1 MNKKS
6 VSFQGVLVLL
16 GLLIAQSI
24 AAAPARPIAPASA
37 VDLDSDPD
45 VVEVELVAREDY
57 VDFGTGIPTKV
68 WTYNGG
74 IPGPTIR
81 GKVGDTLIVHFH
93 NCLDEETTIHWH
105 GMEVPA
111 NMDGSHIA
119 QLPVKPG
126 NCDLIR
132 EGADY
137 YRYEFK
143 LLHAS
148 LFWYHPH
155 IRTNAQVEKGLYGAL
170 LVEDPEKNRGLGLPD
185 NEHILVL
192 DDILLDPDGQVAEPF
207 PEDPLENAATQL
219 NGREGNVLLVNG
231 VTQPLAKIRRGQ
243 PHRLRIVNAAN
254 GRFMRL
260 SIPGHSLYRI
270 GGDGGLLE
278 SALAIEP
285 VGLVP
290 DGGHDG
296 HMNGMVAASAD
307 VDGEEMAMISD
318 PDLSKGI
325 LLTPG
330 ERADIVFTPHGKGP
344 LPLEWHDVARGRHST
359 FYNANGSIG
368 IGHAHDDGKRP
379 PQVLMTFKLIA
390 NDSRDDYLPP
400 DPLRAIETIDISGA
414 GILKSMFGHGM
425 PDASGDVTFFVQMKP
440 DGSGGMQPLPFDKVT
455 PEDAYTV
462 TIGENG
468 VWEVHNMTGGMHNF
482 HTHGFSFQLIETQ
495 YIDMDNPDNNYKEA
509 APYREI
515 KDTIQLPARP
525 GAGGRSRTIV
535 RLAAS
540 FDDAGREGVAEAF
553 GKAPTASKSG
563 GWLFHCHLLEH
574 SARGMMSFFQTVN
587 PD

>member
-1 MNKKS
+1 MSKRPID
-6 VSFQGVLVLL
+6 FCGFLL
-16 GLLIAQSI
+16 ALSLLFTASSGS
-24 AAAPARPIAPASA
+24 AAPPRPFAPADA
-37 VDLDSDPD
+37 VDLNPDPD
-45 VVEVELVAREDY
+45 IVEVELVAREDY

-93 NCLDEETTIHWH
+93 NCLDEDTTIHWH
-105 GMEVPA
+105 GMDVPA

-126 NCDLIR
+126 NCDLSR
-132 EGADY
+132 EGDDY
-137 YRYEFK
+137 FRYEFK

-155 IRTNAQVEKGLYGAL
+155 IRTNVQVEKGLYGAL
-170 LVEDPEKNRGLGLPD
+170 LVEDPGANRDLGLPA

-192 DDILLDPDGQVAEPF
+192 DDILLDADGRVADPF
-207 PEDPLENAATQL
+207 PDDPLENAATQL

-231 VTQPLAKIRRGQ
+231 VTQPLAKFRRGQ

-254 GRFMRL
+254 ARFMRL
-260 SIPGHSLYRI
+260 SIPGHTLYRI
-270 GGDGGLLE
+270 GGDGGLIE
-278 SALAIEP
+278 SPLAIEP
-285 VGLVP
+285 VELVQ
-290 DGGHDG
+290 DGG
-296 HMNGMVAASAD
+296 HMNGMAAASTD
-307 VDGEEMAMISD
+307 ISDEEMPMISD

-330 ERADIVFTPHGKGP
+330 ERADVVFTPHGKGS
-344 LPLEWHDVARGRHST
+344 LSLEWHDVARGRHST
-359 FYNANGSIG
+359 FYNDDGSIG

-379 PQVLMTFKLIA
+379 PEVLMRFKLIA
-390 NDSRDDYLPP
+390 NDSKDDYIPP
-400 DPLRAIETIDISGA
+400 DPLRAIEPIDTTGA
-414 GILKSMFGHGM
+414 GILKSMFGHSA
-425 PDASGDVTFFVQMKP
+425 PDANGDVTFFVQMKP
-440 DGSGGMQPLPFDKVT
+440 DGSGGMMPLPFDKVT

-462 TIGENG
+462 TVGENG
-468 VWEVHNMTGGMHNF
+468 IWEVHNMTGGMHNF

-495 YIDMDNPDNNYKEA
+495 YMDMDNPENNYTEA

-525 GAGGRSRTIV
+525 GARGRSRTII

-540 FDDAGREGVAEAF
+540 FDDTGREGQVAAA
-553 GKAPTASKSG
+553 GKVPEEGVSG
-563 GWLFHCHLLEH
+563 GWLFHCHILEH

>member
-1 MNKKS
+1 MYRKS
-6 VSFQGVLVLL
+6 VSFQCVVVLL

-37 VDLDSDPD
+37 VDLNPDPD
-45 VVEVELVAREDY
+45 VVEVVLVAHEDF
-57 VDFGTGIPTKV
+57 VDFGTGKSTKV

-74 IPGPTIR
+74 IPGSTIR
-81 GKVGDTLIVHFH
+81 GKLGDTLIVHFY
-93 NCLDEETTIHWH
+93 NQLPEETTIHWH

-119 QLPVKPG
+119 QLPVPAG
-126 NCDLIR
+126 
-132 EGADY
+132 GY
-137 YRYEFK
+137 FRYEFK

-155 IRTNAQVEKGLYGAL
+155 IRTNVQVEKGLYGAL
-170 LVEDPEKNRGLGLPD
+170 LVEDPVANRELGLPET
-185 NEHILVL
+185 EHILVL
-192 DDILLDPDGQVAEPF
+192 DDILLDPDGRVAEPF
-207 PEDPLENAATQL
+207 PVDPLENAATQL

-231 VTQPLAKIRRGQ
+231 AADRLAKIRRGIPQ
-243 PHRLRIVNAAN
+243 RLRIVNTSNA
-254 GRFMRL
+254 RFMRL
-260 SIPGHSLYRI
+260 SIPGHTLYRI

-278 SALAIEP
+278 SPLVVDP

-290 DGGHDG
+290 DVGHDG
-296 HMNGMVAASAD
+296 HMNGMAAASAD
-307 VDGEEMAMISD
+307 MHGEEMAMISD
-318 PDLSKGI
+318 PDLSRGI

-330 ERADIVFTPHGKGP
+330 ERADVVFTPHGKGP
-344 LPLEWHDVARGRHST
+344 LSLEWHDVARGRHST
-359 FYNANGSIG
+359 FYNDDGSIG

-379 PQVLMTFKLIA
+379 PRVLMTFKLIA
-390 NDSRDDYLPP
+390 NDSPDDYLPP
-400 DPLRAIETIDISGA
+400 DPLRAIESIDITGA
-414 GILKSMFGHGM
+414 GLLTSMFGHGM
-425 PDASGDVTFFVQMKP
+425 PDANGDVTFFVQMKP
-440 DGSGGMQPLPFDKVT
+440 DGSGGMLPLPFDKVT

-462 TIGENG
+462 TVGENG

-482 HTHGFSFQLIETQ
+482 HTHGFSFQLVETQ
-495 YIDMDNPDNNYKEA
+495 YVDMDNPENNYTEA

-540 FDDAGREGVAEAF
+540 FDDAGREGELVAS
-553 GKAPTASKSG
+553 GKVPTADTSG

>member
-1 MNKKS
+1 MNNIS
-6 VSFQGVLVLL
+6 SIFRCIAALL
-16 GLLIAQSI
+16 GLLIAGSL
-24 AAAPARPIAPASA
+24 AAAPFKPVAPATA
-37 VDLDSDPD
+37 IDLNPDPD
-45 VVEVELVAREDY
+45 IVEVKLVAQEQY
-57 VDFGTGIPTKV
+57 VNFGTGNDTKV

-74 IPGPTIR
+74 LPGPTIR
-81 GKVGDTLIVHFH
+81 GKLGDTLIVHFY
-93 NCLDEETTIHWH
+93 NQLPEETTIHWH

-119 QLPVKPG
+119 QLAVPPG
-126 NCDLIR
+126 
-132 EGADY
+132 GY
-137 YRYEFK
+137 FRYEFK
-143 LLHAS
+143 LLNAS

-155 IRTNAQVEKGLYGAL
+155 IRTNVQVEKGLYGAL
-170 LVEDPEKNRGLGLPD
+170 LVEDPDENRDLGLPET
-185 NEHILVL
+185 EHILVL
-192 DDILLDPDGQVAEPF
+192 DDILLDPDGRVAQPF
-207 PEDPLENAATQL
+207 PADPLENAATQL

-231 VTQPLAKIRRGQ
+231 MADMTAKIRRGI
-243 PHRLRIVNAAN
+243 PHRLRIVNTSNA
-254 GRFMRL
+254 RFMRL
-260 SIPGHSLYRI
+260 SIPGHTLYRI
-270 GGDGGLLE
+270 GGDGGLIE

-307 VDGEEMAMISD
+307 MHDEKMTMISD
-318 PDLSKGI
+318 PDLSRGI

-330 ERADIVFTPHGKGP
+330 ERADVVFTPHGKGP

-359 FYNANGSIG
+359 FYNADGSIG
-368 IGHAHDDGKRP
+368 IGHAHDDGKRS
-379 PQVLMTFKLIA
+379 PQVLMNFKLIA

-400 DPLRAIETIDISGA
+400 DPLRAIETIDISSA

-425 PDASGDVTFFVQMKP
+425 PDANGDVTFFVQMKP
-440 DGSGGMQPLPFDKVT
+440 DGSGGMQPLPFNKVT

-482 HTHGFSFQLIETQ
+482 HTHGFSFQLIETE
-495 YIDMDNPDNNYKEA
+495 YMDMDNPDNNYKEA

-540 FDDAGREGVAEAF
+540 FDDSGRQDELVAL
-553 GKAPTASKSG
+553 GKVPTADTSG